1 MLLLFFLL
9 SSCTRMPFAL
19 LQYQSVLGK
28 TYKVC
33 ILCYLKYICVLLQQ
47 QPEMASFMQ
56 SMNNPSYRTNI
67 EEKLEELK
75 KDPELADIMKEI
87 EEGGPAAMTK

>member
-1 MLLLFFLL
+1 M
-9 SSCTRMPFAL
+9 
-19 LQYQSVLGK
+19 
-28 TYKVC
+28 
-33 ILCYLKYICVLLQQ
+33 LQQ
-47 QPEMASFMQ
+47 QDPQMANFMQ

>member
-1 MLLLFFLL
+1 
-9 SSCTRMPFAL
+9 
-19 LQYQSVLGK
+19 
-28 TYKVC
+28 
-33 ILCYLKYICVLLQQ
+33 
-47 QPEMASFMQ
+47 MASFMQ

>member
-1 MLLLFFLL
+1 M
-9 SSCTRMPFAL
+9 
-19 LQYQSVLGK
+19 
-28 TYKVC
+28 
-33 ILCYLKYICVLLQQ
+33 CVLLQQ
-47 QPEMASFMQ
+47 QPEMANFMQ